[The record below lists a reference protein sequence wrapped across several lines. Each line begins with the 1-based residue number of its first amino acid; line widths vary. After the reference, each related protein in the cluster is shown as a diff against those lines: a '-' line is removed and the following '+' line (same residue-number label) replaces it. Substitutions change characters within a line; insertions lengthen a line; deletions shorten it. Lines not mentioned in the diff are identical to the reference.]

1 MSPAVEI
8 EADAVP
14 IVRRFSP
21 ASWKASLAGLPRRP
35 ERRNRLGRSL
45 RAAKWTTWAREG
57 LRPRLGLLLVANPRR
72 LERPRPG
79 LRVRRRMVQLP
90 GRAHH
95 EVRRPDRGRGDG
107 HFRTRRRPSGTGSSS
122 NNPEPAQPP
131 APPARVHPTLTVI
144 ETQVKLEGCPDPNFP
159 NVCEYTMVIW
169 LEYTTPEPSRIKCQG
184 FLFASDERRVD
195 DTAGAIT
202 LSLTFSD
209 SETRPMYDLS
219 ELTASCSRA
228 LSRLKYCGRR

>member
-1 MSPAVEI
+1 MPS
-8 EADAVP
+8 
-14 IVRRFSP
+14 RSCG
-21 ASWKASLAGLPRRP
+21 ASHRH
-35 ERRNRLGRSL
+35 
-45 RAAKWTTWAREG
+45 
-57 LRPRLGLLLVANPRR
+57 
-72 LERPRPG
+72 
-79 LRVRRRMVQLP
+79 P
-90 GRAHH
+90 GRHRSRGSLDDLSVGIDWAARY
-95 EVRRPDRGRGDG
+95 EPRSGPPGREKAYDRAWAYCWSRIPGDSSDLDLDFEFDG
-107 HFRTRRRPSGTGSSS
+107 EWYNYRDVLITKCADRIVAEATGTSVPAADPGGTGSSS

-219 ELTASCSRA
+219 ELTASCSMVA
-228 LSRLKYCGRR
+228 TAGEP